1 MNMRN
6 RLAGFA
12 LIIILSALFIGCDL
26 GLAND
31 PEAKAILASELVAA
45 KPADTVTVTPAPTL
59 PTTYTVE
66 VAETPATTTTYSVEV
81 VETPTTIT
89 TYTVELVDAPANFT
103 TYTVEVVDAAE

>member
-1 MNMRN
+1 MRN

>member
-1 MNMRN
+1 MKN

-81 VETPTTIT
+81 VESPPTMT
-89 TYTVELVDAPANFT
+89 TFE
-103 TYTVEVVDAAE
+103 VEVIIAPVTVATFSVEVIFDDE